1 MRILVLEH
9 EETIASVLRDIIV
22 KRGHEPV
29 AVSSAEAAGAFLEIE
44 PPDAMLLDISLPG
57 MSGLDFLRLSA
68 VRNSGVPTVVVSGLI
83 TESQARECLRLGVV
97 DSVTEPECV
106 ELLND
111 VFAYLELRAAQ
122 QSPDQSEPRV
132 DRRRSPRRRIAIPTR
147 VIESGRVEWQGLSV
161 NLSTFG
167 LKIPSHGSITP
178 GASVRLQFTLPDD
191 APLFALAQFVRT
203 DPDGHAY
210 RFVNLTATE
219 YRRLSDLVQRLKTD

>member
-29 AVSSAEAAGAFLEIE
+29 AVSSAEAAGAFLEVE

-57 MSGLDFLRLSA
+57 MSGLDFLQLSA

-167 LKIPSHGSITP
+167 LKIPSHGPITP

-219 YRRLSDLVQRLKTD
+219 YRRLSDLVQRLKTN